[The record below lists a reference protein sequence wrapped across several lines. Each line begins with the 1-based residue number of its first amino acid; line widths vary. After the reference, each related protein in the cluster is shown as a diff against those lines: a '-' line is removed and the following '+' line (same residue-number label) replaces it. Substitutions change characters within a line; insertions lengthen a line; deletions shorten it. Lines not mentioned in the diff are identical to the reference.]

1 MSKSSISV
9 NSLAMPLVSQL
20 IAKVDLL
27 RILKIKLPNGCIL
40 IDAGINCIGSFEA
53 GCRIAEICMGGLG
66 DVKIGMNTSENSVK
80 TQVEVRTSQPVIS
93 CLGSQYAGWLLN
105 YKNGEKF
112 QSLGSGPARA
122 IAHKEKLFEQIQ
134 YEDKYDHSCLVLE
147 TSKIPPKGLA
157 NYISEACNLAPDKLV
172 LIVTPTGSLAG
183 VVQIAARV
191 VEVAM
196 HKAHALEF
204 PVHSVIEGMGSAP
217 VSPPVKDSLVA
228 MGRTNDAILYGG
240 TVSFLVDCNDDD
252 AEQLAN
258 NLPSSNSRDYGT
270 PFADK
275 FKEYEYD
282 FSLIDPMLF
291 SPAKITVTTL
301 SSGRTYSAGFVNQE
315 LLEKSFAGSS

>member
-9 NSLAMPLVSQL
+9 NTLATPLVNRL
-20 IAKVDLL
+20 IADADWL
-27 RILKIKLPNGCIL
+27 RILETRLNNGCIL

-53 GCRIAEICMGGLG
+53 GRRIAEICMGGLG
-66 DVKIGMNTSENSVK
+66 DVKLFMDAFENPVE
-80 TQVEVRTSQPVIS
+80 TQVEVRTSQPVVS

-105 YKNGEKF
+105 YKNGDKF
-112 QSLGSGPARA
+112 QGLGSGPARA
-122 IAHKEKLFEQIQ
+122 LARKEKLFQQIQ
-134 YEDKYDHSCLVLE
+134 YEDKHDESCLILE
-147 TSKIPPKGLA
+147 TSKIPPMGLA

-204 PVHSVIEGMGSAP
+204 PVHSIIEGMGSAP
-217 VSPPVKDSLVA
+217 VSPPVQVSLIA

-240 TVSFLVDCNDDD
+240 TVALVVDCNDDD

-270 PFADK
+270 PFAEK
-275 FKEYEYD
+275 FREYDYD
-282 FSLIDPMLF
+282 FSLVDPMLF

-301 SSGRTYSAGFVNQE
+301 SSGRTFSAGFVNQE
-315 LLEKSFAGSS
+315 LLEKSFAG